1 MQRRSIRTAVVG
13 FTRAPYLTPS
23 IGNESLTET
32 RLDNFLSSYLMH
44 SFEQICTTVKKSLGG
59 ELLGIANY
67 APAIWGMPPFSEM
80 TIRKS
85 GILGCSVL

>member
-1 MQRRSIRTAVVG
+1 
-13 FTRAPYLTPS
+13 
-23 IGNESLTET
+23 
-32 RLDNFLSSYLMH
+32 MH